1 MGHTTQAISSIGCLN
16 MVKRTISK
24 AAKSRIKRMSA
35 SEKKAILKAA
45 TLLADAELISMN
57 RWNAVEKH
65 IHKCR

>member
-1 MGHTTQAISSIGCLN
+1 